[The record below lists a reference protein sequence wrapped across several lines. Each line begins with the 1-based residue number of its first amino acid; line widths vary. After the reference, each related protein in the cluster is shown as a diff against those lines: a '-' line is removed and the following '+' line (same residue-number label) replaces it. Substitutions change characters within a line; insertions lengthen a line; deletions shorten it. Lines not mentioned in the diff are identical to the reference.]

1 MVPTA
6 SLPSVPTAS
15 AVFDFSGR
23 FAGREVLWHCQLAT
37 LASIAQQS
45 QCRQQR
51 QFIEILSIP
60 DPEPARNAELQ
71 IRIGLNVAEIDA
83 AVIEKTIIM
92 IRNYKR
98 LQIGRYEYGDSY
110 EFALD

>member
-6 SLPSVPTAS
+6 SLPSAPTAS
-15 AVFDFSGR
+15 AVFNFSGR
-23 FAGREVLWHCQLAT
+23 FAGREVLWHCQLVT
-37 LASIAQQS
+37 LASIARQS

-51 QFIEILSIP
+51 QFIEILSNP
-60 DPEPARNAELQ
+60 GAELAESAELQ
-71 IRIGLNVAEIDA
+71 IRIGLNVAAIDA

-98 LQIGRYEYGDSY
+98 LQIGRYEYGDSF